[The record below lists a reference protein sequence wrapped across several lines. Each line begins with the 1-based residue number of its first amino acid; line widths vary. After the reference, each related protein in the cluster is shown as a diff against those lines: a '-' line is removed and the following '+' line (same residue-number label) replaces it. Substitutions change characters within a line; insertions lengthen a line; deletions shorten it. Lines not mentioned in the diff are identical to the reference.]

1 MGEEMEM
8 DCRSLE
14 LKLKKK
20 EREIRRL
27 EITNK
32 ILLNLHEQANRF
44 RDFSEQTARQKIFYS
59 EMVLENSPSISI
71 MLDMEL
77 NTVLATDSFYQKTF
91 YPKHNIDSG
100 VYVGE
105 VFEKFCRLRVWST
118 F

>member
-20 EREIRRL
+20 EREIKRL

-44 RDFSEQTARQKIFYS
+44 RDFSEQTARQKIF
-59 EMVLENSPSISI
+59 
-71 MLDMEL
+71 
-77 NTVLATDSFYQKTF
+77 
-91 YPKHNIDSG
+91 
-100 VYVGE
+100 
-105 VFEKFCRLRVWST
+105 
-118 F
+118 